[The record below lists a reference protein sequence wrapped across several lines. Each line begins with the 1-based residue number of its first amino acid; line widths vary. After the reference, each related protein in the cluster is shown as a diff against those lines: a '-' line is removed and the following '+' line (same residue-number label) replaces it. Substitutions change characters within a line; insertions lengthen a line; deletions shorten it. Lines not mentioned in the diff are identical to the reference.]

1 MSASK
6 LSTIAQLLCFED
18 LPVNFAKLVGDLD
31 SVLERLRGVP
41 HRVSWDCD
49 DVATFDLP
57 GTRILLGW
65 TEAPGQGLVGILT
78 LSVGPSPFVIE
89 DEDLPDY
96 NALCARLVNRL
107 QEQVRAPGVLWHQID
122 CMMTAEW
129 VDTLI
134 EALPDLPDMGQTGM
148 RQTGVD
154 LTIEPNE
161 TPISALRAK
170 LEPKPTRPAP
180 KARGKPANST
190 PDLPRSRDEEL
201 TRLRAALYADEQ
213 PVPYS
218 VPMRLAVHAMNATL
232 IMVWLPLGVTAM
244 THGLV
249 KGEDMRLA
257 SRLMV
262 LTGSVAALAQTPIGQ
277 QMVALARL

>member
-1 MSASK
+1 MPTSK

-18 LPVNFAKLVGDLD
+18 LPVNFAKLVGELD

-41 HRVSWDCD
+41 HKVSWDCD
-49 DVATFDLP
+49 DVAVFDLP

-65 TEAPGQGLVGILT
+65 TQDPGQRLRGILT
-78 LSVGPSPFVIE
+78 LSVGPSPYPA
-89 DEDLPDY
+89 PDGISPEY
-96 NALCARLVNRL
+96 NALCSRLVSRV
-107 QEQVRAPGVLWHQID
+107 QDQVQAPGVLWHQID
-122 CMMTAEW
+122 CMMSAEW
-129 VDTLI
+129 VDLLI
-134 EALPDLPDMGQTGM
+134 EAMPDLPALEQN
-148 RQTGVD
+148 GVD
-154 LTIEPNE
+154 LAIQADE

-170 LEPKPTRPAP
+170 LEPEPSVV
-180 KARGKPANST
+180 ANSR
-190 PDLPRSRDEEL
+190 PDLPRAQDADL
-201 TRLRAALYADEQ
+201 IRLRHALYADEGEG
-213 PVPYS
+213 YS

-262 LTGSVAALAQTPIGQ
+262 LTGTVAALAQSPFGQ
-277 QMVALARL
+277 QVAALARL

>member
-1 MSASK
+1 MPTSS

-18 LPVNFAKLVGDLD
+18 LPVNFAKLVGELD

-41 HRVSWDCD
+41 HKVTWDCD
-49 DVATFDLP
+49 DVAIFDLP

-65 TEAPGQGLVGILT
+65 TDDPGQRLKGILT
-78 LSVGPSPFVIE
+78 LSVGPSPFPATNGINPE
-89 DEDLPDY
+89 Y
-96 NALCARLVNRL
+96 NALCSRLVSRV

-122 CMMTAEW
+122 CMMSAEW
-129 VDTLI
+129 VDLLI
-134 EALPDLPDMGQTGM
+134 EAMPDLPAIEQN
-148 RQTGVD
+148 GVD
-154 LTIEPNE
+154 MAIQADE
-161 TPISALRAK
+161 TPISALRSK
-170 LEPKPTRPAP
+170 LEPEPNAP
-180 KARGKPANST
+180 RSKSKVANSR
-190 PDLPRSRDEEL
+190 PDLPRHQDADL
-201 TRLRAALYADEQ
+201 IRLREALYADEEA
-213 PVPYS
+213 PYS

-249 KGEDMRLA
+249 KGEDMRLS

-262 LTGSVAALAQTPIGQ
+262 LTGTVAALAQSPIGQ